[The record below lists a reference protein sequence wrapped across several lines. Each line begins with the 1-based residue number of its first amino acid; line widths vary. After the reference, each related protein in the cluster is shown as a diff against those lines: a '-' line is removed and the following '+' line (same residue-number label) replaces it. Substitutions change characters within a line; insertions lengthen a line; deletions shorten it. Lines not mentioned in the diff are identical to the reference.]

1 MSNEQGS
8 YNNPS
13 SSEQYSGE
21 PVTNDNNQE
30 LKNEQS
36 GQTGGDEAGDKELNL
51 DSTEWGGMQSGAIE
65 PGHKSTQSHKWLD
78 TIPSA
83 YRQQAAEWSA
93 QRGVVKI
100 TPIEQRQKFTYSTVA
115 YIAGQQSEP
124 KTQIFPVVDV
134 NNDPHQITW
143 DFYDSPEGRIG
154 VSNAVEKHQIVSFD
168 VYLTEL
174 LATYW
179 AFGDDDKYDYG
190 LSTYPNMKR
199 RWWQSV
205 ENGTY
210 LDFESDIE
218 STKEFIDFRNTFLQQ
233 HQGWVCRFASHTFGV
248 FQGVI
253 KSVKYTIGAGES
265 FAKWT
270 IEIAEAVFLQ
280 NGYSTHGKKE
290 EVKTSD
296 GSESDSGDSTSSE
309 TVETN
314 G

>member
-65 PGHKSTQSHKWLD
+65 PGHKSTQSHKWLN

-168 VYLTEL
+168 VYLKL
-174 LATYW
+174 C
-179 AFGDDDKYDYG
+179 F
-190 LSTYPNMKR
+190 
-199 RWWQSV
+199 
-205 ENGTY
+205 
-210 LDFESDIE
+210 
-218 STKEFIDFRNTFLQQ
+218 
-233 HQGWVCRFASHTFGV
+233 
-248 FQGVI
+248 
-253 KSVKYTIGAGES
+253 
-265 FAKWT
+265 
-270 IEIAEAVFLQ
+270 
-280 NGYSTHGKKE
+280 
-290 EVKTSD
+290 
-296 GSESDSGDSTSSE
+296 
-309 TVETN
+309 
-314 G
+314 